1 MDFITTDHR
10 YAIALAAE
18 NLGQFTTDL
27 RRLYLLLGV
36 IVDRL
41 EGPAACP
48 EGSKRCEGNLLMQCD
63 QGGAWAVYTDCSPR
77 LCVEDAC
84 VTPDGD
90 EEAEQD
96 DGQTEVVT
104 GGSDDGCATGGGSVL
119 LLAVAL
125 LCLSRASR
133 RRRGASPNGPDC
145 RHPAT

>member
-48 EGSKRCEGNLLMQCD
+48 DTAAALASIARDWIM
-63 QGGAWAVYTDCSPR
+63 R
-77 LCVEDAC
+77 
-84 VTPDGD
+84 
-90 EEAEQD
+90 
-96 DGQTEVVT
+96 DGQLDEARECIRHLQRDFPVLEV
-104 GGSDDGCATGGGSVL
+104 GE
-119 LLAVAL
+119 
-125 LCLSRASR
+125 
-133 RRRGASPNGPDC
+133 
-145 RHPAT
+145 